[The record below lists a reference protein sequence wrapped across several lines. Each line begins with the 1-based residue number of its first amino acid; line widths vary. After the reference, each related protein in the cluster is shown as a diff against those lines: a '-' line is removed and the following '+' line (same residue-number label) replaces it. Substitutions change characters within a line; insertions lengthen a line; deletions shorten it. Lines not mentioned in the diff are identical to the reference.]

1 MNFLVALILAA
12 LSGMGVGGGGLFAL
26 YLKLFTD
33 YPQIKIQALNL
44 LFFLFAC
51 SAALC
56 VHLMSRKIYF
66 IPVVIMIGAGSIGSI
81 LGSALALRV
90 DGAALSKIFGVI
102 LIISSVYSFLKT
114 RRSSP

>member
-26 YLKLFTD
+26 YLKMFTD

-44 LFFLFAC
+44 LFFLFAA

-56 VHLMSRKIYF
+56 VHLMSRKVYF
-66 IPVVIMIGAGSIGSI
+66 LPVLIMIGAGVIGSL
-81 LGSALALRV
+81 LGSTLALSV
-90 DGAALSKIFGVI
+90 DGAVLSKIFGVI

-114 RRSSP
+114 RRSGP